1 MEPAAPS
8 PSASNVADLQKGS
21 SYLPATVDPSLSLDA
36 EEGLGGDPAKRL
48 GTLYDRMRP
57 YRRQL
62 DAILSLCREART
74 LVQIEEARAC
84 SATAAPGVYD
94 TASLC
99 RLLVRAGGLEKRD
112 APQPEAQLVEVEG
125 VAYLEPAPASEEASR
140 FATTAAGLARLVGAQ
155 SLDAFA
161 AMLDEEPRYES
172 VYRILLEECAN
183 DGGATARQLE
193 DAVLDHP
200 ELQEPRMYASYFYDR
215 LDAAGLIAWTG
226 PWTVTD
232 LGRAAI
238 AFLDGRA

>member
-1 MEPAAPS
+1 MEPATPS
-8 PSASNVADLQKGS
+8 PSASNVVDLQKGS

-36 EEGLGGDPAKRL
+36 EEGPDGDPAKRL

-74 LVQIEEARAC
+74 LGQIEEAQGC

-99 RLLVRAGGLEKRD
+99 RLLVRAGGLEELG
-112 APQPEAQLVEVEG
+112 ALGPEVQTVEIDG
-125 VAYLEPAPASEEASR
+125 VAYLEPVSPSEEPSH
-140 FATTAAGLARLVGAQ
+140 FATTEAGAAYLASVQ
-155 SLDAFA
+155 SLGAFTA
-161 AMLDEEPRYES
+161 LLDEEPRYEH

-183 DGGATARQLE
+183 EGGATARQLE
-193 DAVLDHP
+193 DAVFDDP

-232 LGRAAI
+232 LGRDAI